1 MAKQLPDFTADNHVL
16 DALASFMIGEMPGD
30 LSGREVLDRFAAAE
44 SRDAASKQRRM
55 SRVQEVAAFI
65 VLVLDDG
72 RERKRGEIRLGV
84 AEAVTFQHADEFD
97 EVLNYMVEKGVV
109 AKRSITKAT
118 AAFKLA

>member
-1 MAKQLPDFTADNHVL
+1 MAKQLPDFAADNHVL
-16 DALASFMIGEMPGD
+16 DALASCMIGEMTGE

-44 SRDAASKQRRM
+44 SRDAASMDRRLK
-55 SRVQEVAAFI
+55 RVQEVAAYI

-84 AEAVTFQHADEFD
+84 AEAITFQHADEFN
-97 EVLNYMVEKGVV
+97 EVLNHMVKKGVV